1 MKRVFRISAI
11 RSDPPR
17 DVGDEIR
24 FHLEMRTG
32 EFIEKGMSPAE
43 ARRAAEAA
51 FGSVHEVE
59 EECRRLRVGRDR
71 QRDRR
76 ETVRSILQDV
86 RFAARTLRKRPGF
99 ALAAIITL
107 ALGIGANTAIF
118 SVINGVL
125 LQPLPYAQGEDL
137 VYLRQPIPPANV
149 PSAGFSPLE
158 VAAYR
163 EQTPSLAGVVEY
175 HSMPFILLGTD
186 EGHRVVTGVVS
197 ANFFDIVGLRPHLGR
212 TFRPGEDEAGA
223 EPVLVLSYRYWQR
236 EFGGDSSIVGR
247 TFEMNDRVHTVVGV
261 LPPVP
266 QFPNEN
272 DVYMPVSSC
281 PFRMAEP
288 TRTLWNRRMLT
299 AFARLAPGVSLTQ
312 AQTELETVASRLHGE
327 QPAAYQRAGGGGP
340 AGFTITATPL
350 KEELIG
356 GARPTLLVLVGTAGF
371 VLLIACANVA
381 NLMLAQVTRRER
393 ELAVRT
399 ALGAGRGR
407 LVRQMITESTLLA
420 VVGGLVGVIMAR
432 LGLSLL
438 TAFAARFTPRAA
450 EIALDGWVLLF
461 ALVVSVLTG
470 VVFGTIPATPI
481 GRNVV
486 GSLKEGAGG
495 SGGLR
500 GQRIRRV
507 LVVAQVAVA
516 FTLLIGAGLML
527 RSVIAL
533 QQVNPGYDPERVLTA
548 FIDLN
553 WSKYT
558 TPAQVRDFYDRLLG
572 ELGRDPGVISVA
584 ASLAVP
590 LDSSGPFL
598 ISFEIE
604 GRADDPDNQQP
615 LRGDYRSVSPGYF
628 TALGIPTV
636 RGRTFT
642 EQDHAEAEP
651 VIVVSQATAE
661 KFWPN
666 QDPIG
671 QRVRP
676 RNATTQLPWRTVIGV
691 VGNVRQHGLDQAPTD
706 EIYTAFAQAPARPA
720 TVAIRTRGEPGSISR
735 RLQDAV
741 RAIDPRQPVVNI
753 RTLTDLRGQALASPR
768 LTTTLLAIFAGLA
781 LVITATGLAGVIAFT
796 VSQRTREIGIRMA
809 LGAAQ
814 GTVLS
819 MILRQGLSLVIIGL
833 AVGVVGA
840 LVLTRFMSDL
850 LFGVA
855 PTDPLT
861 FVAVAAVL
869 LGVAVIA
876 CIVPA
881 RRATTIDPL
890 LALRTD

>member
-1 MKRVFRISAI
+1 MKRVFRLTSI

-24 FHLEMRTG
+24 FHLEMRTH
-32 EFIEKGMSPAE
+32 EFIEKGMSPAN
-43 ARRAAEAA
+43 ARRAAEDA
-51 FGSVHEVE
+51 FGNVKDIES
-59 EECRRLRVGRDR
+59 ECRELRTARDR

-76 ETVRSILQDV
+76 ETVRSILQDI

-99 ALAAIITL
+99 TIAAIVTL

-125 LQPLPYAQGEDL
+125 LQPLPYARGDEI
-137 VYLRQPIPPANV
+137 VYLRQPVPAAGI
-149 PSAGFSPLE
+149 PSAGFSPME

-163 EQTPSLAGVVEY
+163 EQTPSLAGIVEY

-186 EGHRVVTGVVS
+186 EPRRVVTGVVS
-197 ANFFDIVGLRPHLGR
+197 ANFFDVVGLRPHLGR
-212 TFRPGEDEAGA
+212 TFRPGEDAAGA
-223 EPVLVLSYRYWQR
+223 EPVLVLSYRYWQTA
-236 EFGGDSSIVGR
+236 FGGDSAIIGR

-281 PFRMAEP
+281 PFRMGQF
-288 TRTLWNRRMLT
+288 TRTNWGARMLT
-299 AFARLAPGVSLTQ
+299 AFGRLAPGVSIEQ
-312 AQTELETVASRLHGE
+312 ARTELETVASRLHAE
-327 QPAAYQRAGGGGP
+327 HPADYQRAGGGGP
-340 AGFTITATPL
+340 GGFTITATPL

-356 GARPTLLVLVGTAGF
+356 DARPTLLILLGTAGF

-407 LVRQMITESTLLA
+407 LLRQMITESTVLA
-420 VVGGLVGVIMAR
+420 VTGGMVGVLMAR

-461 ALVVSVLTG
+461 ALLVSVLTG
-470 VVFGTIPATPI
+470 IIFGTLPALPI
-481 GRNVV
+481 GRNVI

-495 SGGLR
+495 STGAAS
-500 GQRIRRV
+500 QRVRRV
-507 LVVAQVAVA
+507 LVIAQVAVA

-533 QQVNPGYDPERVLTA
+533 QRINPGFDAERVLTA
-548 FIDLN
+548 YIDLN

-558 TPAQVRDFYDRLLG
+558 TRDQSRSFYDRLLG
-572 ELGRDPGVISVA
+572 ELGRDPGVVAVA
-584 ASLAVP
+584 ASLALP
-590 LDSSGPFL
+590 LDGTGP
-598 ISFEIE
+598 IPIAFEVE
-604 GRADDPDNQQP
+604 GRPTDRNQP
-615 LRGDYRSVSPGYF
+615 TLRGDYRSASVGYF
-628 TALGIPTV
+628 SALGIPVV
-636 RGRTFT
+636 RGRTFSDADGADAP
-642 EQDHAEAEP
+642 QVV
-651 VIVVSQATAE
+651 VINQAAAE

-666 QDPIG
+666 EDPIG
-671 QRVRP
+671 RRVR
-676 RNATTQLPWRTVIGV
+676 TQADRPWVTVVGI
-691 VGNVRQHGLDQAPTD
+691 VGNVRQHGLDEAPTE
-706 EIYTAFAQAPARPA
+706 EIYAAFAQSPQRTA
-720 TVAIRTRGEPGSISR
+720 TVAIRTRGEPGAIAR
-735 RLQDAV
+735 RLQEAV
-741 RAIDPRQPVVNI
+741 RTIDPQQPVVNI
-753 RTLTDLRGQALASPR
+753 RTLEALRGEALASPR
-768 LTTTLLAIFAGLA
+768 LTMTLLGVFAALA

-814 GTVLS
+814 GSVLA
-819 MILRQGLSLVIIGL
+819 MILRQGLTLVIIGL
-833 AVGVVGA
+833 VIGLAGA
-840 LVLTRFMSDL
+840 LALTRLMSDL

-861 FVAVAAVL
+861 FVAVSLTLLAVAAV
-869 LGVAVIA
+869 A
-876 CIVPA
+876 CLVPA